1 MVFPWFYHM
10 LSGYTMEIPMLFPRN
25 SRIPRKASAPTP
37 STEPR
42 LMAWP
47 ATTAGLC
54 LGLAE
59 ESSET
64 APQSTPCVLSL
75 CIYIHI
81 HIYIYTYIY
90 IYIVIIIMI
99 YIIITYYYY
108 YNYLYT
114 IIIAI
119 IITITKNYYHW
130 YYCCYCYY
138 HYYYYYYYYI
148 CYYRYYF
155 YYYYSCDYCY
165 YYWCC
170 CCCYCYYEILID
182 ILLKMMPYSNFFDA
196 EIREEKGGE
205 GLEGG

>member
-10 LSGYTMEIPMLFPRN
+10 FSGYTMEIPMFFPRN
-25 SRIPRKASAPTP
+25 SRIPRKALAPTP

-75 CIYIHI
+75 S
-81 HIYIYTYIY
+81 Y

-99 YIIITYYYY
+99 IIFITYYYY

-119 IITITKNYYHW
+119 IITITNNYYHW
-130 YYCCYCYY
+130 YYCCYYY
-138 HYYYYYYYYI
+138 HYYYYYYYI
-148 CYYRYYF
+148 CYYRCYCYRYYF

-165 YYWCC
+165 CYWC
-170 CCCYCYYEILID
+170 CCCYCYYEIFID

-196 EIREEKGGE
+196 EIREEKWGE